1 MFALCRCSLWLKY
14 AILSDEKAVI
24 IVNSIGATLFF
35 LYVLVFWVYTIN
47 KRAVCR
53 QLLCVFVVLGL
64 TIAYTQWYE
73 KDKAEAIDVVGNGQF
88 SLFID
93 FSHLSP
99 FSALR
104 CAGELILFVHSQAIC
119 AA

>member
-1 MFALCRCSLWLKY
+1 MFAFCRCSLWLKY
-14 AILSDEKAVI
+14 AVLSEEKAVI

-35 LYVLVFWVYTIN
+35 IYVLVFWVYTIN
-47 KRAVCR
+47 KRAICR
-53 QLLCVFVVLGL
+53 QLLCVFLVLGL

-73 KDKAEAIDVVGNGQF
+73 KDTKEAIEVVGNEHF
-88 SLFID
+88 LF
-93 FSHLSP
+93 LSIFRIF

-104 CAGELILFVHSQAIC
+104 CAGELISFLHPQVTC